1 MNIIDYITTERKE
14 RHVRYTDFTEAMLIS
29 SQRFY
34 QIMEQDDCSFSTARR
49 MLAVL
54 GQDFDI
60 EGDGET
66 NIDRDGM
73 FRELEKTNIMVEDV
87 EKILDAMGLK
97 LNISDVTEETHDV
110 TDASENKSK

>member
-1 MNIIDYITTERKE
+1 MNIIEYITKERKE

-34 QIMEQDDCSFSTARR
+34 QIMERDDCSFSTARR

-54 GQDFDI
+54 GQDFEI
-60 EGDGET
+60 EGGEET
-66 NIDRDGM
+66 NIDQDGM
-73 FRELEKTNIMVEDV
+73 FREMEKTNIMVEDV

-97 LNISDVTEETHDV
+97 LKIKEVPKETHDV
-110 TDASENKSK
+110 MCERENKSK